1 MESFFAKR
9 LDQNRINTNMR
20 PFRIQKPKQMW
31 SHTQAYIPNV
41 SATYALNVDEYLS
54 VLYSRI
60 LASDLDHCY
69 QKLYRFF
76 EDNNELIYDLYG
88 IEFVT
93 VINNVIHG
101 FVLSKNISDMLTNIS
116 TSSGKKIRV
125 VKSFHHA
132 TTTANSF
139 TRAEYS
145 LDFCKNC
152 KIALYSSPKA
162 HVAIV
167 KYQMCSAVSH

>member
-1 MESFFAKR
+1 
-9 LDQNRINTNMR
+9 MR
-20 PFRIQKPKQMW
+20 PFRTLKPKQMW
-31 SHTQAYIPNV
+31 SHTQSYIPNV

-69 QKLYRFF
+69 IELKKFF
-76 EDNNELIYDLYG
+76 DFNNDLIFDNLYG
-88 IEFVT
+88 IEYVT

-101 FVLSKNISDMLTNIS
+101 FVRSKNIQEVLANIS
-116 TSSGKKIRV
+116 ASSGKKIRV

-132 TTTANSF
+132 TTTVNSF

-145 LDFCKNC
+145 FDYCKNC
-152 KIALYSSPKA
+152 KMALYSSPTA
-162 HVAIV
+162 HVTIV
-167 KYQMCSAVSH
+167 KYQMCSAVSQ